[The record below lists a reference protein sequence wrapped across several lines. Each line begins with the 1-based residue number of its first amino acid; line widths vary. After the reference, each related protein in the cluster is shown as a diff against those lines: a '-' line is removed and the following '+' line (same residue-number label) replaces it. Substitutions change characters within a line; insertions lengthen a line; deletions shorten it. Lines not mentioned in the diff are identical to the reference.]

1 MATALTGE
9 MVAAERRSATESN
22 DCIVGVLAVLMKKE
36 FIVFVLKLVGFIG
49 WSSERSVFTRFYY
62 RLF

>member
-22 DCIVGVLAVLMKKE
+22 DCIVGVLAV
-36 FIVFVLKLVGFIG
+36 FVEVLLKLVGFIG